1 MASALAAM
9 NLEALLPVVVLL
21 MMIIVGTEISRAQ
34 LTAALRMPGV
44 LLGGTFAQWLLLP
57 LLAAL
62 VIWLLQPPPSLAG
75 GLLLV
80 AASPGGALSN
90 TYCSVGRLNV
100 AFSVALTA
108 VSGFVALAAMPLL
121 LAAIGPAALGVETV
135 GVPVAELS
143 LRLLLFLLAPVAL
156 GMTLRHFFPAALQCH
171 GRAVRA
177 AGLSLLALFL
187 ALVFLDQ
194 RHAVIGLFWES
205 ARLTATFTAFALVA
219 GWLSGSTLRLN
230 PTDRAVLAV
239 EFAVRNVGIAAVLA
253 LTTFRQQEFAAFGAL
268 FVLLQAPLLLP
279 VLLARERLKA

>member
-1 MASALAAM
+1 MTLQALV
-9 NLEALLPVVVLL
+9 PVVVAL

-34 LTAALRMPGV
+34 LVASLRMPKA
-44 LLGGTFAQWLLLP
+44 LLGGTLAQWLLLP

-62 VIWLLQPPPSLAG
+62 TIWLLQPPPSLAG

-121 LAAIGPAALGVETV
+121 LATIGPAALGVQAV

-143 LRLLLFLLAPVAL
+143 LRLLLFLLVPVAI
-156 GMTLRHFFPAALQCH
+156 GMTLRHFFPAALQRH
-171 GRAVRA
+171 FRAIRA

-194 RHAVIGLFWES
+194 RHAVLDLFWDS
-205 ARLTATFTAFALVA
+205 ARLTATFTALALLA
-219 GWLSGSTLRLN
+219 GWLSGSALRLH
-230 PTDRAVLAV
+230 PVDRAVLAM

-253 LTTFRQQEFAAFGAL
+253 LTTFHQQEFAAFGAL
-268 FVLLQAPLLLP
+268 FVLLQAPLLLT
-279 VLLARERLKA
+279 VLLARERLRG